1 MNKNNFALRSLRLCE
16 KIKIMIMKKILPLV
30 CSLLVFVVSAQEIPT
45 LETYTLKNG
54 LKIHLMQYGKIQ
66 AVNVR
71 FVINTGRKNEIP
83 GQQGYSEITA
93 SMLLRGN
100 TKYTEEVQSDMAFKL
115 GGELSANSGYD
126 YTNINANFL
135 AKNFDAGM
143 DLFSSAILHPLFNK
157 DKLDQEIAYLVDYN
171 TPAKMDITTL
181 ADVFSRLS
189 VYGTANPLGRYYYKK
204 QLQEITPAKLKEFHD
219 FNFTPKNAAVI
230 VCGNFN
236 AAEIKAIIEKYFGSW
251 QSTYGEVNGVAL
263 ETPSIKKKEIAFI
276 NRSNATQ
283 CALQWDKI
291 APGNKDKDYMA
302 FRVANSIFGRLL
314 FSEIR
319 EKGGKTYSIQSNHQA
334 AQFSNLFLVFCS
346 VRNEEML
353 NTINLFD
360 KTLKD
365 FNVATITQE
374 DFDKAVIGMKIGI
387 MISELPA
394 DVLAFYNPV
403 MYDFNKR
410 KNFLNDLAA
419 LKIEDVQKVIKKYYT
434 PDVYKLVVAGDETVV
449 GTQLNSIKGLVKYKA
464 EDIQKDN

>member
-1 MNKNNFALRSLRLCE
+1 
-16 KIKIMIMKKILPLV
+16 MKKILSLA
-30 CSLLVFVVSAQEIPT
+30 CCLLVLIVSAQEVPT

-54 LKIHLMQYGKIQ
+54 LKIHLMQYGKIP

-71 FVINTGRKNEIP
+71 FVINTGKKNEIP

-115 GGELSANSGYD
+115 GGELSTNSGYD

-135 AKNFDAGM
+135 AKDFDTGM

-157 DKLDQEIAYLVDYN
+157 DKLDQDISYLVDYN

-181 ADVFSRLS
+181 ADVFSRLG

-204 QLQEITPAKLKEFHD
+204 QLQEITPAKLKEFHE

-230 VCGNFN
+230 ICGNFN
-236 AAEIKAIIEKYFGSW
+236 AAEVKTIIEKYFGSW

-263 ETPSIKKKEIAFI
+263 ETPSIKKKEVAFI
-276 NRSNATQ
+276 NRNKATQ

-302 FRVANSIFGRLL
+302 FRVANSIFTRVI

-319 EKGGKTYSIQSNHQA
+319 EKGGKTYSIGSNHQPT
-334 AQFSNLFLVFCS
+334 QFSNLFIISCS
-346 VRNEEML
+346 VRNSEMV
-353 NTINLFD
+353 NTITLFD

-365 FNVATITQE
+365 FSLTTITQE
-374 DFDKAVIGMKIGI
+374 DFDKAVTSIKIGI
-387 MISELPA
+387 MVSELPA
-394 DVLAFYNPV
+394 DILAFYNPV

-410 KNFLNDLAA
+410 KNFLKDLAA

-434 PDVYKLVVAGDETVV
+434 TDIYKLVVAGDESSV
-449 GTQLNSIKGLVKYKA
+449 GTQLSSIKGLVKYKP